1 MKRLMISAMASGSGK
16 TVLTCGL
23 LAALTARGHAA
34 QALKCGPDYID
45 PMFHEKVLGVPSRNL
60 DLFLQG
66 EDGVRRTL
74 LKQKGDYVV
83 VEGAMGFYD
92 GVNGT
97 DRASAWQVARTASL
111 PVVLAIRPGGSS
123 LTLAA
128 QVKGLL
134 TFRADSQIRGLV
146 LTACRPSLYAH
157 LAPILEE
164 ETGLPVLGYLPPM
177 EEANIGSRHL
187 GLLTPGEIA
196 DLNQRFRKVAEQLEK
211 TVNLDALWALAE
223 ETEKTAVQDRPRR
236 FRPRSCC
243 AIGVAWDAAFCFY
256 YADNLD
262 ALRDAGA
269 ELVFFSPLQA
279 DALPEVDGL
288 YLGGGYPEVYAQALF
303 RQAGIRSAIRVAL
316 RDGMPTVA
324 ECGGFLYLQEQL
336 QTEQEVPWP
345 MVEVLP
351 GMGYPTRQLRRFG
364 YLTLQAERD
373 SLLFRAGRRFQ
384 PMNFTIG
391 TAPKLERRFWPKN
404 HRESTG
410 GADMPQTPFMRP
422 FPISIL
428 GEGFLWRNAL
438 CQRQRPIGKGNRDD
452 LEGDLGENP
461 GRRGNGKS
469 AGAPALGQSGQA
481 LGELGHFGR
490 GHCPDCGADR
500 DSGGLFEESGTGGAV
515 RGQWSGQPGGQP
527 V

>member
-243 AIGVAWDAAFCFY
+243 AIGVAWDAAF
-256 YADNLD
+256 
-262 ALRDAGA
+262 
-269 ELVFFSPLQA
+269 
-279 DALPEVDGL
+279 
-288 YLGGGYPEVYAQALF
+288 LF
-303 RQAGIRSAIRVAL
+303 L
-316 RDGMPTVA
+316 L
-324 ECGGFLYLQEQL
+324 CG
-336 QTEQEVPWP
+336 
-345 MVEVLP
+345 
-351 GMGYPTRQLRRFG
+351 
-364 YLTLQAERD
+364 
-373 SLLFRAGRRFQ
+373 
-384 PMNFTIG
+384 
-391 TAPKLERRFWPKN
+391 
-404 HRESTG
+404 
-410 GADMPQTPFMRP
+410 
-422 FPISIL
+422 
-428 GEGFLWRNAL
+428 
-438 CQRQRPIGKGNRDD
+438 
-452 LEGDLGENP
+452 
-461 GRRGNGKS
+461 
-469 AGAPALGQSGQA
+469 
-481 LGELGHFGR
+481 
-490 GHCPDCGADR
+490 
-500 DSGGLFEESGTGGAV
+500 
-515 RGQWSGQPGGQP
+515 
-527 V
+527 

>member
-1 MKRLMISAMASGSGK
+1 
-16 TVLTCGL
+16 
-23 LAALTARGHAA
+23 
-34 QALKCGPDYID
+34 
-45 PMFHEKVLGVPSRNL
+45 
-60 DLFLQG
+60 
-66 EDGVRRTL
+66 
-74 LKQKGDYVV
+74 
-83 VEGAMGFYD
+83 MGFYD

-97 DRASAWQVARTASL
+97 DRASAWQVARTANL

-128 QVKGLL
+128 QVRGLL

-146 LTACRPSLYAH
+146 LTACRPSLYTH

-164 ETGLPVLGYLPPM
+164 EAGLPVLGYLPPM

-223 ETEKTAVQDRPRR
+223 ETEKTAVQDRPRQ

-262 ALRDAGA
+262 ALRNAGA

-303 RQAGIRSAIRVAL
+303 RQAGIRSAIRAAL

-345 MVEVLP
+345 MVEALP

-373 SLLFRAGRRFQ
+373 S
-384 PMNFTIG
+384 
-391 TAPKLERRFWPKN
+391 
-404 HRESTG
+404 
-410 GADMPQTPFMRP
+410 
-422 FPISIL
+422 
-428 GEGFLWRNAL
+428 
-438 CQRQRPIGKGNRDD
+438 
-452 LEGDLGENP
+452 
-461 GRRGNGKS
+461 
-469 AGAPALGQSGQA
+469 
-481 LGELGHFGR
+481 
-490 GHCPDCGADR
+490 
-500 DSGGLFEESGTGGAV
+500 
-515 RGQWSGQPGGQP
+515 
-527 V
+527 

>member
-177 EEANIGSRHL
+177 EEANATL
-187 GLLTPGEIA
+187 EDGL
-196 DLNQRFRKVAEQLEK
+196 
-211 TVNLDALWALAE
+211 ALVETLRRE
-223 ETEKTAVQDRPRR
+223 ERL
-236 FRPRSCC
+236 S
-243 AIGVAWDAAFCFY
+243 
-256 YADNLD
+256 
-262 ALRDAGA
+262 LRDAVKQA
-269 ELVFFSPLQA
+269 AKELNLSRN
-279 DALPEVDGL
+279 EL
-288 YLGGGYPEVYAQALF
+288 YQ
-303 RQAGIRSAIRVAL
+303 RTI
-316 RDGMPTVA
+316 
-324 ECGGFLYLQEQL
+324 
-336 QTEQEVPWP
+336 TEE
-345 MVEVLP
+345 
-351 GMGYPTRQLRRFG
+351 
-364 YLTLQAERD
+364 
-373 SLLFRAGRRFQ
+373 
-384 PMNFTIG
+384 
-391 TAPKLERRFWPKN
+391 
-404 HRESTG
+404 
-410 GADMPQTPFMRP
+410 
-422 FPISIL
+422 
-428 GEGFLWRNAL
+428 
-438 CQRQRPIGKGNRDD
+438 NR
-452 LEGDLGENP
+452 
-461 GRRGNGKS
+461 
-469 AGAPALGQSGQA
+469 
-481 LGELGHFGR
+481 
-490 GHCPDCGADR
+490 
-500 DSGGLFEESGTGGAV
+500 
-515 RGQWSGQPGGQP
+515 
-527 V
+527 

>member
-23 LAALTARGHAA
+23 LAALTARGHSA

-45 PMFHEKVLGVPSRNL
+45 PMFHEKILGVPSRNL

-97 DRASAWQVARTASL
+97 DRASAWQVARAANL

-243 AIGVAWDAAFCFY
+243 AICVAWDAAFCFY

-288 YLGGGYPEVYAQALF
+288 YLGGGYPEVYAQEI
-303 RQAGIRSAIRVAL
+303 G
-316 RDGMPTVA
+316 
-324 ECGGFLYLQEQL
+324 
-336 QTEQEVPWP
+336 
-345 MVEVLP
+345 
-351 GMGYPTRQLRRFG
+351 
-364 YLTLQAERD
+364 
-373 SLLFRAGRRFQ
+373 RA
-384 PMNFTIG
+384 
-391 TAPKLERRFWPKN
+391 
-404 HRESTG
+404 H
-410 GADMPQTPFMRP
+410 
-422 FPISIL
+422 
-428 GEGFLWRNAL
+428 
-438 CQRQRPIGKGNRDD
+438 
-452 LEGDLGENP
+452 
-461 GRRGNGKS
+461 
-469 AGAPALGQSGQA
+469 
-481 LGELGHFGR
+481 
-490 GHCPDCGADR
+490 
-500 DSGGLFEESGTGGAV
+500 V
-515 RGQWSGQPGGQP
+515 
-527 V
+527 

>member
-97 DRASAWQVARTASL
+97 DRASAWQVARTANL

-146 LTACRPSLYAH
+146 LTACRPSLYTH

-211 TVNLDALWALAE
+211 TVNLDALWAL
-223 ETEKTAVQDRPRR
+223 
-236 FRPRSCC
+236 
-243 AIGVAWDAAFCFY
+243 
-256 YADNLD
+256 
-262 ALRDAGA
+262 
-269 ELVFFSPLQA
+269 
-279 DALPEVDGL
+279 
-288 YLGGGYPEVYAQALF
+288 
-303 RQAGIRSAIRVAL
+303 
-316 RDGMPTVA
+316 
-324 ECGGFLYLQEQL
+324 GF
-336 QTEQEVPWP
+336 P
-345 MVEVLP
+345 
-351 GMGYPTRQLRRFG
+351 
-364 YLTLQAERD
+364 
-373 SLLFRAGRRFQ
+373 
-384 PMNFTIG
+384 
-391 TAPKLERRFWPKN
+391 
-404 HRESTG
+404 
-410 GADMPQTPFMRP
+410 
-422 FPISIL
+422 
-428 GEGFLWRNAL
+428 
-438 CQRQRPIGKGNRDD
+438 
-452 LEGDLGENP
+452 
-461 GRRGNGKS
+461 
-469 AGAPALGQSGQA
+469 
-481 LGELGHFGR
+481 
-490 GHCPDCGADR
+490 
-500 DSGGLFEESGTGGAV
+500 
-515 RGQWSGQPGGQP
+515 
-527 V
+527 

>member
-23 LAALTARGHAA
+23 LAALTARGHVA

-97 DRASAWQVARTASL
+97 DRASAWQVARAANL

-128 QVKGLL
+128 QVRGLL

-187 GLLTPGEIA
+187 GLQTPGEIA

-211 TVNLDALWALAE
+211 TVNLDALWALVE

-236 FRPRSCC
+236 FRPRNCC

-262 ALRDAGA
+262 ALRNAGA

-303 RQAGIRSAIRVAL
+303 RQAGIRSAIRAAL

-345 MVEVLP
+345 MVEALP

-373 SLLFRAGRRFQ
+373 SLLFRAGEEIPAHEFHHWDSTQ
-384 PMNFTIG
+384 TG
-391 TAPKLERRFWPKN
+391 TALLAQKPSGKHWRCGYATDTLY
-404 HRESTG
+404 
-410 GADMPQTPFMRP
+410 AA
-422 FPISIL
+422 FPHL
-428 GEGFLWRNAL
+428 
-438 CQRQRPIGKGNRDD
+438 
-452 LEGDLGENP
+452 
-461 GRRGNGKS
+461 
-469 AGAPALGQSGQA
+469 
-481 LGELGHFGR
+481 HFG
-490 GHCPDCGADR
+490 
-500 DSGGLFEESGTGGAV
+500 GGLPLAERFVSAAAAYRE
-515 RGQWSGQPGGQP
+515 RKQR
-527 V
+527 